1 MSTCGIQSNSVINQ
15 STNTTNDARFGPG
28 VCQTKKNGNPV
39 CTREKATRV
48 TNGEPEMRKWTSSC
62 PMQDE
67 IGKRWVV

>member
-15 STNTTNDARFGPG
+15 SINTISDARFGPG

-48 TNGEPEMRKWTSSC
+48 TNEEPE
-62 PMQDE
+62 
-67 IGKRWVV
+67 